1 MHILLYIQPIRPNRA
16 AGTGIPRP
24 DDPNGDTRGAVGYFP
39 TGRPATIAATARPT
53 RSADHDGWT
62 AATIARIFAFGSGR
76 RAAADWATPARKAIP
91 TRRAA
96 SATGD
101 RRSPVA
107 GSGVEYSARNAGSA
121 RNARTRADFE
131 PTGTAVLERATAEY
145 LRAVRSGRASRPV
158 GLSDRYAYRTRSG
171 TEPVYTRS
179 ARSRGPFGP
188 VRSVRS
194 DYGRNS
200 ARTVGRTRYR
210 RTVPV
215 RGIAGGTGRPRAAY
229 GRPVGIGRP
238 VRSVGPTRP
247 IGKLRRGRSAVAR
260 RPDLLTHALV

>member
-76 RAAADWATPARKAIP
+76 RAAADWATPARTAIPYANAYPIP

-107 GSGVEYSARNAGSA
+107 E
-121 RNARTRADFE
+121 
-131 PTGTAVLERATAEY
+131 
-145 LRAVRSGRASRPV
+145 
-158 GLSDRYAYRTRSG
+158 
-171 TEPVYTRS
+171 
-179 ARSRGPFGP
+179 
-188 VRSVRS
+188 
-194 DYGRNS
+194 
-200 ARTVGRTRYR
+200 
-210 RTVPV
+210 
-215 RGIAGGTGRPRAAY
+215 
-229 GRPVGIGRP
+229 
-238 VRSVGPTRP
+238 
-247 IGKLRRGRSAVAR
+247 
-260 RPDLLTHALV
+260 